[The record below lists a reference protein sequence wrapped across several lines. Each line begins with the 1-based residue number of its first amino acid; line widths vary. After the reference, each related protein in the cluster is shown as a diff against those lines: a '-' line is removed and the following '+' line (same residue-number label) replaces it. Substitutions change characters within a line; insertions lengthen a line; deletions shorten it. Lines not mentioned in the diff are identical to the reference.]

1 VSAGLD
7 ATPATAQEHREF
19 ALAGLLR
26 RDPRHIVLHR
36 AVRVTLACCVGF
48 YTCRFLIGDAQ
59 MGVYAC
65 FAAMSLGAMSSIAGS
80 AWQRLRLYAVA
91 LLGSWIFVTAG
102 TFAAVNVWVASAGM
116 LVVGFLVSYLAIG
129 GPRLAGIST
138 GLLLMFILPSFPPY
152 TPEALDSRL
161 IAVALG
167 TALIAAADRWLWPSP
182 DPEPY
187 ERRLAITADSLARY
201 LRRIRPLMDG
211 SSVGESA
218 LAEAREEYCA
228 RLGAVGASPRTAA
241 EQPVP
246 P

>member
-1 VSAGLD
+1 MSAGLD
-7 ATPATAQEHREF
+7 ATPATAQENRES

-138 GLLLMFILPSFPPY
+138 GLLLMFILPSFPR
-152 TPEALDSRL
+152 TRL
-161 IAVALG
+161 KPWIAG
-167 TALIAAADRWLWPSP
+167 
-182 DPEPY
+182 
-187 ERRLAITADSLARY
+187 
-201 LRRIRPLMDG
+201 
-211 SSVGESA
+211 
-218 LAEAREEYCA
+218 
-228 RLGAVGASPRTAA
+228 
-241 EQPVP
+241 
-246 P
+246 